1 MYPFAVQTTGC
12 QDGGDARSRA
22 LLEQHQRLALPIGRV
37 SRGGEVGDPS
47 LMAPHSLSAPDL
59 MSASSLHNR
68 ERMITAELLKHRQQ
82 QLKHHEQMAAMAFA
96 SRKPFALSMQ
106 PQNKQQQHHQDHHE
120 DILKRAISQ
129 LSAIS
134 RHPLSHRSPPHSSQ
148 PTLESHNHRCSNSLY
163 CAEQDLSL
171 EKDICF
177 GRGQRVQRR
186 KANVAFRKIV
196 ATYQETYDQAVSRE
210 DKKAVVKK
218 VSRIFS
224 RTGYRFFK
232 ECEDSASYSN
242 TGKMWIAVSD
252 HHVEYKIGHSFR
264 SGRKQLKQQKN
275 QRKQKICIENSDSS
289 SSDAQTN
296 KKSEPPSIVVKESSH
311 HCVFKEEELS
321 DKCICI
327 GDKREKYTGMEAY
340 QYFREFILT
349 FKSIFGTSESIVEKR
364 NMVTSLIE
372 QIKTKKGYRFL
383 KLMPLKKDVE
393 FWVEASADDI
403 HCEVVSIL
411 GNQLKPKDIDKQVND
426 NETAKDESSSIKDS
440 KKRSADASDNID
452 QNTSAKRQCLSPSNT
467 LVENCSRPDADF
479 ESNTKDEETKIPRSI
494 SVASTAS
501 SPSNVAKKSAKGTLI
516 QTKNSKSDLVSSSS
530 QSTISKAE
538 ELMDARRLWK
548 KTRKRTL
555 PEATKTNSLVPSEI
569 IFNRPASTDKIDAA
583 TKNGTISPT
592 FKSEEMASAIA
603 RQGMRVPS
611 SLCLPSIFFGN
622 ISYGHRSERE
632 NQALADMA
640 SSEKILVGK
649 DRLPSFGSSSM
660 GNDGRATLH
669 KALRAMR
676 SSGLAREER
685 ALAESTANLDQQIKM
700 KAKLLERLR
709 QQELLYMEKK
719 HKLAMLDL
727 QIQSRNGKI

>member
-1 MYPFAVQTTGC
+1 
-12 QDGGDARSRA
+12 
-22 LLEQHQRLALPIGRV
+22 
-37 SRGGEVGDPS
+37 
-47 LMAPHSLSAPDL
+47 MAPHSLSAPGL

-134 RHPLSHRSPPHSSQ
+134 RHTLSHRNPPHSSQ
-148 PTLESHNHRCSNSLY
+148 PTLESHNRRCSNSLY

-171 EKDICF
+171 DKDICF

-232 ECEDSASYSN
+232 ECEESASYSN

-275 QRKQKICIENSDSS
+275 QRKQKERIENSS

-349 FKSIFGTSESIVEKR
+349 FKSIFGTSESTVEKR
-364 NMVTSLIE
+364 TMVTSLIE

-411 GNQLKPKDIDKQVND
+411 GNQLKPNDIDKRVND
-426 NETAKDESSSIKDS
+426 NKTAKDESSSIKD
-440 KKRSADASDNID
+440 KNKRSADASDNID
-452 QNTSAKRQCLSPSNT
+452 QSTSAKRQCLSPNKTS
-467 LVENCSRPDADF
+467 VENCSRPDAVKRIVSDF
-479 ESNTKDEETKIPRSI
+479 ESNLKDEETKKARLI

-501 SPSNVAKKSAKGTLI
+501 SPSNVAKKSAQGTLT
-516 QTKNSKSDLVSSSS
+516 QTKNSKSDLVSFSS

-555 PEATKTNSLVPSEI
+555 LQATKTNSLVPSEI
-569 IFNRPASTDKIDAA
+569 IFNRPASTDKIDAT

-622 ISYGHRSERE
+622 VSYGHRSERE

-640 SSEKILVGK
+640 SSEKILEGK
-649 DRLPSFGSSSM
+649 LQ
-660 GNDGRATLH
+660 
-669 KALRAMR
+669 KALHAMR
-676 SSGLAREER
+676 SSDLASEER

-727 QIQSRNGKI
+727 QIQSRNGEI

>member
-1 MYPFAVQTTGC
+1 
-12 QDGGDARSRA
+12 
-22 LLEQHQRLALPIGRV
+22 
-37 SRGGEVGDPS
+37 
-47 LMAPHSLSAPDL
+47 MAPHSLSAPGL

-134 RHPLSHRSPPHSSQ
+134 RHTLSHRNPPHSSQ
-148 PTLESHNHRCSNSLY
+148 PTLESHNRRCSNSLY

-171 EKDICF
+171 DKDICF

-232 ECEDSASYSN
+232 ECEESASYSN

-275 QRKQKICIENSDSS
+275 QRKQKERIENSSN
-289 SSDAQTN
+289 SDAQTN

-349 FKSIFGTSESIVEKR
+349 FKSIFGTSESTVEKR
-364 NMVTSLIE
+364 TMVTSLIE

-411 GNQLKPKDIDKQVND
+411 GNQLKPNDIDKRVND
-426 NETAKDESSSIKDS
+426 NKTAKDESSSIKD
-440 KKRSADASDNID
+440 KNKRSADASDNID
-452 QNTSAKRQCLSPSNT
+452 QSTSAKRQCLSPNKTS
-467 LVENCSRPDADF
+467 VENCSRPDAVKRIISNY
-479 ESNTKDEETKIPRSI
+479 ESNMKDEETKNARSI

-501 SPSNVAKKSAKGTLI
+501 SPSNVAKKSAQGTLT

-555 PEATKTNSLVPSEI
+555 LQATKTNSLVPSEI
-569 IFNRPASTDKIDAA
+569 IFNRPASTDKIDAT

-622 ISYGHRSERE
+622 VSYGHRSERE

-640 SSEKILVGK
+640 SSEKILEGK
-649 DRLPSFGSSSM
+649 LQ
-660 GNDGRATLH
+660 

-676 SSGLAREER
+676 SSDLASEER

-700 KAKLLERLR
+700 KGKLLERLR

-727 QIQSRNGKI
+727 QIQSRNGEI